1 MAQRKRTNID
11 LQNNTQ
17 KTKCKHEAPRTSEV
31 NSASEGLAGHAALVI
46 SSYSCCSI
54 QDEFILILNIHFITF
69 NMLFSGVNLR

>member
-1 MAQRKRTNID
+1 VAQRKRTNID

-17 KTKCKHEAPRTSEV
+17 KTKCKHEAPRISEV

-46 SSYSCCSI
+46 SSYRCCNI
-54 QDEFILILNIHFITF
+54 QDELLILNIHCITF